1 MNKTVTEYGYVCLN
15 HEGEMLCGD
24 SVCVSKINDDSYV
37 MVLADGMGSGV
48 KANILSTLTSTM
60 LSKMV
65 ANDIDIAQC
74 VKMIISTLPICK
86 ERGVAYSTFTVIFVR
101 NSKKITVYNYDNPTP
116 FVIRKG
122 RAVIPE
128 RQITEICGKRIEK
141 SEFEAEINDCIFMMS
156 DGVIHAGIG
165 EVLNYGWEEPEV
177 MKYMESIYQADSA
190 AKTLATILTDRCNF
204 LYSNKPG
211 DDVSCAVVRIRERLH
226 VSVMIGPPTD
236 SNDDEKMVSL
246 FFSKKGKHIVCGGT
260 TASIVAR
267 YLNKDVIIV
276 QNEEISDV
284 PPISKIEGVD
294 LVTEGIV
301 TLNRV
306 LEYGKDYSE
315 SNQDYFNWYY
325 KTDGASRLASLLFEE
340 ATDIDFYIGC
350 AMNPAHQNNKDLSI
364 SFKLKL
370 VDELIGVLKDMNKNV
385 RVNYF

>member
-1 MNKTVTEYGYVCLN
+1 MDYFQQLFCDVYFLTPSWGAVFSGILACL
-15 HEGEMLCGD
+15 LLI
-24 SVCVSKINDDSYV
+24 VSGFASGSEIAFFSLSPSDLN
-37 MVLADGMGSGV
+37 VLEE
-48 KANILSTLTSTM
+48 STSET
-60 LSKMV
+60 
-65 ANDIDIAQC
+65 D
-74 VKMIISTLPICK
+74 
-86 ERGVAYSTFTVIFVR
+86 
-101 NSKKITVYNYDNPTP
+101 KKILRLRDN
-116 FVIRKG
+116 
-122 RAVIPE
+122 
-128 RQITEICGKRIEK
+128 
-141 SEFEAEINDCIFMMS
+141 SE
-156 DGVIHAGIG
+156 
-165 EVLNYGWEEPEV
+165 
-177 MKYMESIYQADSA
+177 Q
-190 AKTLATILTDRCNF
+190 TLATILTDRCNF

-294 LVTEGIV
+294 LVTEGMV

-306 LEYGKDYSE
+306 LEYGKDYSG

-350 AMNPAHQNNKDLSI
+350 AMNPAHQNNKELSI